1 MERKSGFHK
10 FLMADFV
17 REAEWLNKEAA
28 EGWHLV
34 DTDGATY
41 EFEKGQKGPWVYMS
55 DDFKPGDDP
64 NTYLDKY
71 TPAGWKFV
79 CRTQDRVYMRQ
90 KKVGQRIDTSMFTP
104 EEERLA
110 FAKKQMKANVK
121 KQLPFYIVGLAYVAL
136 ALFSD
141 VFDMFPSVVLT
152 TLHVLAFIV
161 TVLVTSAIGIQ
172 MNEFRRHKRIMK
184 LRANP
189 ELNVELTLE
198 EATKKM
204 EEQENFEKMTNL
216 F

>member
-10 FLMADFV
+10 FLVADFV

-34 DTDGATY
+34 ETDGASY
-41 EFEKGQKGPWVYMS
+41 EFEQGQKGPWVYMT

-79 CRTQDRVYMRQ
+79 CRTKDRVYMRQ
-90 KKVGQRIDTSMFTP
+90 KKVGQKIDTSMFTP

-110 FAKKQMKANVK
+110 FARSQMKAQVM
-121 KQLPFYIVGLAYVAL
+121 KQLPFYIIGLAYVAA

-141 VFDMFPSVVLT
+141 VFNVFPTVLLT
-152 TLHVLAFIV
+152 VLHVLAFIV
-161 TVLVTSAIGIQ
+161 TVLVTSAIGVH
-172 MNEFRRHKRIMK
+172 MNEFRRYKRIMK
-184 LRANP
+184 LRKNP
-189 ELNVELTLE
+189 ELNKEMSLE
-198 EATKKM
+198 EAVEKM
-204 EEQENFEKMTNL
+204 EEQERFEKMTNL

>member
-34 DTDGATY
+34 ETDGATY
-41 EFEKGQKGPWVYMS
+41 EFEEGQKGPWVYMT

-71 TPAGWKFV
+71 TAAGWKFV

-90 KKVGQRIDTSMFTP
+90 KKVGQKIDTSMFTP
-104 EEERLA
+104 EEDRLA
-110 FAKKQMKANVK
+110 FAKSQMNAQVK
-121 KQLPFYIVGLAYVAL
+121 KALPIYIIGLLYVAA

-141 VFDMFPSVVLT
+141 VFNVLPTVVLT
-152 TLHVLAFIV
+152 VLHVIAFIV
-161 TVLVTSAIGIQ
+161 TVLVTSAIGVQ
-172 MNEFRRHKRIMK
+172 MNEFRRYKRIMK

-189 ELNVELTLE
+189 ELNKEMSLE
-198 EATKKM
+198 EAVQKM